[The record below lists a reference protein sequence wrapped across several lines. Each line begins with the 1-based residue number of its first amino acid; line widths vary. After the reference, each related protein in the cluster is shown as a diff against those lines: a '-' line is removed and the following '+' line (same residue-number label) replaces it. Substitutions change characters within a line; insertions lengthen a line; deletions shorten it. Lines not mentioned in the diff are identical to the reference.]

1 MESLRN
7 EINFRSRRGLQE
19 LDILLKRFLEKHL
32 SNLEEASLR
41 ALIDILDMEDNDL
54 ADLLIY
60 KTETPKDAHS
70 CLLYTSPSPRD
81 LSTSRMPSSA

>member
-32 SNLEEASLR
+32 SNLDESSLKV
-41 ALIDILDMEDNDL
+41 LIEILDMEDNDL

-60 KTETPKDAHS
+60 KTETPKDAH
-70 CLLYTSPSPRD
+70 RAIIKKI
-81 LSTSRMPSSA
+81 LSDC

>member
-32 SNLEEASLR
+32 SNLEESSLKE
-41 ALIDILDMEDNDL
+41 LIEILDMEDNDL

-60 KTETPKDAHS
+60 KTETPKEAH
-70 CLLYTSPSPRD
+70 RAIIKQI
-81 LSTSRMPSSA
+81 LSA

>member
-7 EINFRSRRGLQE
+7 EIYFRSRRGLQE

-32 SNLEEASLR
+32 SNLEESSLKE
-41 ALIDILDMEDNDL
+41 LIEILDMEDNDL

-60 KTETPKDAHS
+60 KTETPKEAH
-70 CLLYTSPSPRD
+70 RAIIKKI
-81 LSTSRMPSSA
+81 LSA

>member
-19 LDILLKRFLEKHL
+19 LDILLRRFLEKHL
-32 SNLEEASLR
+32 SKLEESSLK
-41 ALIDILDMEDNDL
+41 ALIEILDMEDNDL

-60 KTETPKDAHS
+60 KTETPKDAHKAIIKKI
-70 CLLYTSPSPRD
+70 
-81 LSTSRMPSSA
+81 LSD

>member
-1 MESLRN
+1 MDSLRT

-32 SNLEEASLR
+32 SDLEESSLKV
-41 ALIDILDMEDNDL
+41 LIEILDMEDNDL

-60 KTETPKDAHS
+60 KTETPKEAH
-70 CLLYTSPSPRD
+70 RAIIKKI
-81 LSTSRMPSSA
+81 LSD

>member
-32 SNLEEASLR
+32 SNLEEDSLT
-41 ALIDILDMEDNDL
+41 ALIEILDMEDNDL

-60 KTETPKDAHS
+60 KSETPKDAH
-70 CLLYTSPSPRD
+70 RAIIKKI
-81 LSTSRMPSSA
+81 LSD

>member
-32 SNLEEASLR
+32 SNLEESSLK
-41 ALIDILDMEDNDL
+41 ALIEILDMEDNDL

-60 KTETPKDAHS
+60 KTETPKD

-81 LSTSRMPSSA
+81 RTRSRMPSSA

>member
-7 EINFRSRRGLQE
+7 QINFRSRRGLQE

-41 ALIDILDMEDNDL
+41 SLIDILDMEDNDL

-60 KTETPKDAHS
+60 KTETPKDAH
-70 CLLYTSPSPRD
+70 RAIIKKI
-81 LSTSRMPSSA
+81 LSDS

>member
-32 SNLEEASLR
+32 SKLEESSLK
-41 ALIDILDMEDNDL
+41 ALIEILDMEDNDL

-60 KTETPKDAHS
+60 KTETPKEAH
-70 CLLYTSPSPRD
+70 RAIIKKI
-81 LSTSRMPSSA
+81 LSD

>member
-32 SNLEEASLR
+32 SDLEESSLKV
-41 ALIDILDMEDNDL
+41 LIEILDMEDNDL

-60 KTETPKDAHS
+60 KTETPKDAHKAII
-70 CLLYTSPSPRD
+70 RKI
-81 LSTSRMPSSA
+81 LSD

>member
-32 SNLEEASLR
+32 SNLDESSLKV
-41 ALIDILDMEDNDL
+41 LIEILDMEDNDL

-60 KTETPKDAHS
+60 KTGTPKDAH
-70 CLLYTSPSPRD
+70 RAIIKKI
-81 LSTSRMPSSA
+81 LSD

>member
-32 SNLEEASLR
+32 SNLEESSLK
-41 ALIDILDMEDNDL
+41 ALIEILDMEDNDL

-60 KTETPKDAHS
+60 KTENPKDAHKAIIKKI
-70 CLLYTSPSPRD
+70 
-81 LSTSRMPSSA
+81 LSD

>member
-32 SNLEEASLR
+32 SNLEESSLKE
-41 ALIDILDMEDNDL
+41 LIEILDMEDIDL

-60 KTETPKDAHS
+60 KTETPKDAHKAIIKKI
-70 CLLYTSPSPRD
+70 
-81 LSTSRMPSSA
+81 LSD

>member
-7 EINFRSRRGLQE
+7 EINYRSRRGLQE
-19 LDILLKRFLEKHL
+19 LDILLKRFLETHL

-41 ALIDILDMEDNDL
+41 ALIEILDMEDNDL

-60 KTETPKDAHS
+60 KTETPKDAH
-70 CLLYTSPSPRD
+70 RAIIKKI
-81 LSTSRMPSSA
+81 LSDC

>member
-32 SNLEEASLR
+32 SNLEEDSLR
-41 ALIDILDMEDNDL
+41 SLIEILDMEDNDL

-60 KTETPKDAHS
+60 KTETPKDAH
-70 CLLYTSPSPRD
+70 RAIIKKI
-81 LSTSRMPSSA
+81 LSDC

>member
-19 LDILLKRFLEKHL
+19 LDILLKRFLEKYL
-32 SNLEEASLR
+32 SNLEESSLKE
-41 ALIDILDMEDNDL
+41 LIEILDMEDNDL

-60 KTETPKDAHS
+60 KTETPKDAHKAIIKKI
-70 CLLYTSPSPRD
+70 
-81 LSTSRMPSSA
+81 LSD

>member
-32 SNLEEASLR
+32 SNLEESSLKV
-41 ALIDILDMEDNDL
+41 LIELLDMEDNDL

-60 KTETPKDAHS
+60 KTETHKDAH
-70 CLLYTSPSPRD
+70 RAIIKKI
-81 LSTSRMPSSA
+81 LSD

>member
-41 ALIDILDMEDNDL
+41 ELIEILGMEDNDL

-60 KTETPKDAHS
+60 KTETPKDAH
-70 CLLYTSPSPRD
+70 RAIIKKI
-81 LSTSRMPSSA
+81 LSDC

>member
-32 SNLEEASLR
+32 SNLEESNLKV
-41 ALIDILDMEDNDL
+41 LIEILDMEDNDL

-60 KTETPKDAHS
+60 KTGTPKDAH
-70 CLLYTSPSPRD
+70 RAIIKKI
-81 LSTSRMPSSA
+81 LSD

>member
-32 SNLEEASLR
+32 SILEEASLKE
-41 ALIDILDMEDNDL
+41 LIEILDMEDNDL

-60 KTETPKDAHS
+60 KTESPKDDHRAIIEKI
-70 CLLYTSPSPRD
+70 
-81 LSTSRMPSSA
+81 LSD

>member
-32 SNLEEASLR
+32 TNLEESSLKE
-41 ALIDILDMEDNDL
+41 LIEILDMEDNDL

-60 KTETPKDAHS
+60 KTETPKEAH
-70 CLLYTSPSPRD
+70 RAIIKKI
-81 LSTSRMPSSA
+81 LSD

>member
-32 SNLEEASLR
+32 SNLDESSLKV
-41 ALIDILDMEDNDL
+41 LIEILDMEDNDL

-60 KTETPKDAHS
+60 KTEAPKDAH
-70 CLLYTSPSPRD
+70 RAIIKKI
-81 LSTSRMPSSA
+81 LSD

>member
-19 LDILLKRFLEKHL
+19 LDILLKRFLERHL
-32 SNLEEASLR
+32 SNLEEDSLT
-41 ALIDILDMEDNDL
+41 ALIEILDMEDNDL

-60 KTETPKDAHS
+60 KTETPKDAH
-70 CLLYTSPSPRD
+70 RAIIKKI
-81 LSTSRMPSSA
+81 LSDC

>member
-19 LDILLKRFLEKHL
+19 LDILLRRFLEKHL
-32 SNLEEASLR
+32 SNLEEASLKV
-41 ALIDILDMEDNDL
+41 LIEILDMEDNDL

-60 KTETPKDAHS
+60 KTETPKDHHRAIIEKI
-70 CLLYTSPSPRD
+70 
-81 LSTSRMPSSA
+81 LSN

>member
-32 SNLEEASLR
+32 SNLEESSLKV
-41 ALIDILDMEDNDL
+41 LIELLDMEDNDL

-60 KTETPKDAHS
+60 KTETPKDAH
-70 CLLYTSPSPRD
+70 RAIIKKI
-81 LSTSRMPSSA
+81 LSD

>member
-32 SNLEEASLR
+32 SNLEESNLK
-41 ALIDILDMEDNDL
+41 ALIEILDMEDNDL

-60 KTETPKDAHS
+60 KTETPKEAH
-70 CLLYTSPSPRD
+70 RAIIKKI
-81 LSTSRMPSSA
+81 LSA

>member
-32 SNLEEASLR
+32 SYLDESSLK
-41 ALIDILDMEDNDL
+41 ALIEILDMEDNDL

-60 KTETPKDAHS
+60 KTETPKDAH
-70 CLLYTSPSPRD
+70 RAIIKKI
-81 LSTSRMPSSA
+81 LSD

>member
-7 EINFRSRRGLQE
+7 EINFRSRRCLQE

-32 SNLEEASLR
+32 SNLEESSLKE
-41 ALIDILDMEDNDL
+41 LIEILDMEDNDL

-60 KTETPKDAHS
+60 KTETPKEAH
-70 CLLYTSPSPRD
+70 RAIIKKI
-81 LSTSRMPSSA
+81 LSD

>member
-32 SNLEEASLR
+32 SNLEESSLN
-41 ALIDILDMEDNDL
+41 ALIEILDMEDNDL

-60 KTETPKDAHS
+60 KSETPKDAHKAIIKKI
-70 CLLYTSPSPRD
+70 
-81 LSTSRMPSSA
+81 LSD

>member
-32 SNLEEASLR
+32 SNLDESSLKV
-41 ALIDILDMEDNDL
+41 LIEILDMEDNDL

-60 KTETPKDAHS
+60 KTETPKEAH
-70 CLLYTSPSPRD
+70 RAIIKKI
-81 LSTSRMPSSA
+81 LSA

>member
-32 SNLEEASLR
+32 SNLEESSLK
-41 ALIDILDMEDNDL
+41 ALIEILDMEDNDL

-60 KTETPKDAHS
+60 KTQTPKDAHKAIIKKI
-70 CLLYTSPSPRD
+70 
-81 LSTSRMPSSA
+81 LSD

>member
-32 SNLEEASLR
+32 SNLEESSLK
-41 ALIDILDMEDNDL
+41 ALIEILDMEDNDL

-60 KTETPKDAHS
+60 KTKLFDFIRNNAPKPMIK
-70 CLLYTSPSPRD
+70 LI
-81 LSTSRMPSSA
+81 

>member
-32 SNLEEASLR
+32 SNLEESSLKE
-41 ALIDILDMEDNDL
+41 LIEILDMEDNDL

-60 KTETPKDAHS
+60 KTETPKEAH
-70 CLLYTSPSPRD
+70 RAIIKKI
-81 LSTSRMPSSA
+81 LSA

>member
-32 SNLEEASLR
+32 SNLEESSLKV
-41 ALIDILDMEDNDL
+41 LIEILDMEDNDL

-60 KTETPKDAHS
+60 KTETPKDAH
-70 CLLYTSPSPRD
+70 RD
-81 LSTSRMPSSA
+81 IIKKILSD

>member
-32 SNLEEASLR
+32 SNLEESSLKV
-41 ALIDILDMEDNDL
+41 LIEILDMEDNDL

-60 KTETPKDAHS
+60 KTEIPKDSHRAIIKKI
-70 CLLYTSPSPRD
+70 
-81 LSTSRMPSSA
+81 LSD

>member
-7 EINFRSRRGLQE
+7 EIKFRSRRGLQE

-32 SNLEEASLR
+32 SNLEESSLKV
-41 ALIDILDMEDNDL
+41 LIELLDMEDNDL

-60 KTETPKDAHS
+60 KTETPKDAH
-70 CLLYTSPSPRD
+70 RAIIKKI
-81 LSTSRMPSSA
+81 LSD

>member
-32 SNLEEASLR
+32 SNLEESSLKE
-41 ALIDILDMEDNDL
+41 LIEILDMEDNDL

-60 KTETPKDAHS
+60 KTETPKDAHKAIIKKI
-70 CLLYTSPSPRD
+70 LGD
-81 LSTSRMPSSA
+81 

>member
-32 SNLEEASLR
+32 SNLEESSLKV
-41 ALIDILDMEDNDL
+41 LIEILDMEDNDL

-60 KTETPKDAHS
+60 KTGTPKDAH
-70 CLLYTSPSPRD
+70 RAIIKKI
-81 LSTSRMPSSA
+81 LSD